1 MNVHHHSEH
10 LISFQILF
18 LLGRPLSPW
27 VKKIIQGNIETAAP
41 FVDEVG
47 GFGIFPKD
55 LSSASPRY
63 SYHLYLNQTAP
74 GPGPT
79 FEMVESEILDPGNVE
94 CYDRGPRWVCLSYV
108 QNPGHSASN
117 LVIERG
123 ATLDPSPVLRVF
135 NMPFISANL
144 ERLS

>member
-1 MNVHHHSEH
+1 MHHHSEH

-94 CYDRGPRWVCLSYV
+94 CYDRGDRAGFVFPMCKILGTQLQTLS
-108 QNPGHSASN
+108 
-117 LVIERG
+117 LRG
-123 ATLDPSPVLRVF
+123 VPPLIQARS
-135 NMPFISANL
+135 
-144 ERLS
+144 